1 MSSLAGLTVAA
12 AYARYLQNGGTLLPT
27 GFLVEFGDGTQTG
40 LWLDSNGVGF
50 KNNGYVTSLR
60 CAATAAQTLT
70 FNYTASQGMV
80 YPEMVRILSTNATSN
95 SVTPANVTVTDAAF
109 KIDTTALAV
118 SSVYEFEMTLMFGT
132 QVTTTSP
139 QITVNGPAE
148 TTFLHYEIMGPM
160 TVSTLATTTGT
171 RSTQQFTVFGTLFD
185 NVQVMPST
193 TGYFPITVRG
203 LFKTSASAPTTA
215 LSVSIN
221 SEVAAS
227 TVTLLAGSIIKVRK
241 LS

>member
-1 MSSLAGLTVAA
+1 MSSLAGLTVSAA
-12 AYARYLQNGGTLLPT
+12 FARYLQTGGGTLGS

-50 KNNGYVTSLR
+50 KNNGFVTSFR
-60 CAATAAQTLT
+60 CEATAAQTLT

-80 YPEMVRILSTNATSN
+80 YPEMIRVLATSATN
-95 SVTPANVTVTDAAF
+95 NTVTPANVTGTDANF
-109 KIDTTALAV
+109 KINTTALAV
-118 SSVYEFEMTLMFGT
+118 SSVYEFEMILMFGT
-132 QVTTTSP
+132 AATTTSP

-148 TTFLHYEIMGPM
+148 TTFVHYEIEGPT
-160 TVSTLATTTGT
+160 TVLTMAAPGT
-171 RSTQQFTVFGTLFD
+171 RATQQFTAFGTLFD

-193 TGYFPITVRG
+193 TGYFPVKVRG
-203 LFKTSASAPTTA
+203 LFKTSASAATTA

-221 SEVAAS
+221 SEVASS
-227 TVTLLAGSIIKVRK
+227 TVTLLAGSIIKCRK